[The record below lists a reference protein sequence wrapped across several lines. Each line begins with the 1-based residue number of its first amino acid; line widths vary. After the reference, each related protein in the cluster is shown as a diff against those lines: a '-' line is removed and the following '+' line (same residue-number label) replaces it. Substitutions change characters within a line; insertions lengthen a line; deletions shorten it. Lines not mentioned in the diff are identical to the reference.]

1 VTRDLHQRAEELFKA
16 ALELAPTERGAFL
29 DRECGEDEALRGEV
43 HALLEADEDTS
54 GFLQPP
60 AQGLGAAG
68 RSKGLQGLMI
78 GRHIGRYQIRGEVAA
93 GGMGVVY
100 DAVQDQPRRRVAL
113 KVLRAGLASPSA
125 LRRFAHEAEVLARL
139 RHPNIAQVYEAGT
152 HEDAGGAVPYFAME
166 FVPGAKPITRYAETR
181 NLSTRERL
189 ELFLKVCNA
198 VHHGHLRGVVHRD
211 LKPGN
216 VLVDH
221 SGNPKVIDFGVA
233 RTTDAD
239 LTLAT
244 QRTSIGEMVGT
255 LRYMSPEQCGGD
267 SMEVDIRSD
276 VYSLGVVLYEL
287 LTGAFPYD
295 VASSSPF
302 ELPKVIREQEPR
314 RPSSIRRALR
324 GDLEAIAFK
333 ALEKEP
339 GRRYQSVADL
349 ERDIRNFL
357 NDEPVEAKRYSTW
370 YVLRKAAARH
380 KVAVTGALAFALLT
394 FGSAVALG
402 ILYAHAERHRLLA
415 DQARQVAENQQQAA
429 EEARRVADHINAFL
443 IDMLGSADP
452 WEGEGRDVTVAEI
465 LEKASERVE
474 AELSAYP
481 EVTASLRHTIGTT
494 YTRLGMDASAEPHLR
509 AAAAMRRELAGADDP
524 ETLASLN
531 NLGVVLRHL
540 GRLDEAERVY
550 REVLESRQLVLG
562 ETHPD
567 TLDTRNSFGS
577 LMLSQE
583 APECETFLR
592 ETFQLCRSALGES
605 HGQTTSAMNN
615 LGTYLSGVDKLSE
628 AESLLAKIVRLR
640 SASLGED
647 HPSTSVAMGNLAHV
661 YVKQGKLPEAVALYR
676 RMLESRRKQLGEN
689 HPRTFTA
696 MNVLARAL
704 KRQGQYAEAE
714 HLYRAALEGRRR
726 ILGEEHPSTQTS
738 YHNLGVLLRTVGR
751 LDEAER
757 IHRELLDLSMR
768 TRGEKHHHT
777 IDTMNGLGVTLSH
790 QGKLEE
796 AEQLYRRVL
805 ELRRETLGP
814 EHPKTMN
821 ALSNV
826 GMLMYKKEHLP
837 EADVMLSEVL
847 EFDRKLL
854 GDANPRTLTR
864 MVTLGSI
871 RCDRGLLDQAESLLT
886 AGYEGHKRILGAD
899 HPDTAKAM
907 AHLAFLRV
915 QQERLGEAEELAR
928 AALETSCK
936 KLSPDHSQ
944 VVYCYRILG
953 RCLIESGRLNEAE
966 SVLLDGYEHVAAA
979 PKSTRAEVLMLA
991 RLLSELYQALD
1002 RSEEAAKY
1010 LDLLGA
1016 EDQAS
1021 NQTLTADE

>member
-1 VTRDLHQRAEELFKA
+1 MTRDLHQRAEELFKA

-29 DRECGEDEALRGEV
+29 DLECAEDETLRVEV
-43 HALLEADEDTS
+43 NALLEADEGAS
-54 GFLQPP
+54 GFLQSP

-244 QRTSIGEMVGT
+244 QRTTIGEMVGT

-287 LTGAFPYD
+287 LTAAFPYD

-324 GDLEAIAFK
+324 GDLEAIVFK

-349 ERDIRNFL
+349 ERDVRSFL
-357 NDEPVEAKRYSTW
+357 NNEPVAAKRYSTW

-380 KVAVTGALAFALLT
+380 KVAVAVALVFALLT
-394 FGSAVALG
+394 VGSAVALG
-402 ILYAHAERHRLLA
+402 ILYAHAEHHRLLA
-415 DQARQVAENQQQAA
+415 DQARQAAETQQQAA
-429 EEARRVADHINAFL
+429 EKARRVADHINAFL
-443 IDMLGSADP
+443 IDMLESADP

-465 LEKASERVE
+465 LERASERVE

-481 EVTASLRHTIGTT
+481 EVAASLRHTIGTT
-494 YTRLGMDASAEPHLR
+494 YSRLGLDDAAEPHLR
-509 AAAAMRRELAGADDP
+509 AAAAMRRERVGADHP
-524 ETLASLN
+524 ETLESLN
-531 NLGVVLRHL
+531 NLGIALRHL

-550 REVLESRQLVLG
+550 REVLESRQRVLG
-562 ETHPD
+562 KTHPD

-577 LMLSQE
+577 LMLHQE
-583 APECETFLR
+583 IPECETFLR
-592 ETFQLCRSALGES
+592 ETFELCRGALGEN

-615 LGTYLSGVDKLSE
+615 LGTYLSRVDKLSE
-628 AESLLAKIVRLR
+628 AESLLAEIVHIR
-640 SASLGED
+640 SASLGEN
-647 HPSTSVAMGNLAHV
+647 HPSTSVAVGNLAHV
-661 YVKQGKLPEAVALYR
+661 YMKQGRLPEAVAMYR
-676 RMLESRRKQLGEN
+676 RMVDSRRKQLGEN
-689 HPRTFTA
+689 HPRTFTSRNA
-696 MNVLARAL
+696 LARAL
-704 KRQGQYAEAE
+704 KAQGEYAEAE
-714 HLYRAALEGRRR
+714 RLYREALDGRRR
-726 ILGEEHPSTQTS
+726 ILGDEHPDTQVS
-738 YHNLGVLLRTVGR
+738 MHNLGSLLRATGR
-751 LDEAER
+751 LAEAER
-757 IHRELLDLSMR
+757 LYRELLDVARR
-768 TRGEKHHHT
+768 TGGERHPAT
-777 IDTMNGLGVTLSH
+777 INAMNGLGVTLRY
-790 QGKLEE
+790 QGRLEE
-796 AEQLYRRVL
+796 AEPLYRQVL
-805 ELRRETLGP
+805 AMRREILGA
-814 EHPKTMN
+814 EHPKTLT
-821 ALSNV
+821 ALNNLGV
-826 GMLMYKKEHLP
+826 LLYKKGKLP
-837 EADVMLSEVL
+837 EADAIIAEVV
-847 EFDRKLL
+847 EHDRRVL
-854 GDANPRTLTR
+854 GDSSPRTLSR

-871 RCDRGLLDQAESLLT
+871 RCDRGLLDQADPLLT
-886 AGYEGHKRILGAD
+886 VGYEGHKRILGAD

-915 QQERLGEAEELAR
+915 QQGRLGEAEELAR
-928 AALETSCK
+928 AALEISCRR
-936 KLSPDHSQ
+936 LSPDHSQ
-944 VVYCYRILG
+944 VTYCYRLLG
-953 RCLIESGRLNEAE
+953 QCLIDSGRLDEAE
-966 SVLLDGYEHVAAA
+966 SVL
-979 PKSTRAEVLMLA
+979 
-991 RLLSELYQALD
+991 
-1002 RSEEAAKY
+1002 
-1010 LDLLGA
+1010 
-1016 EDQAS
+1016 
-1021 NQTLTADE
+1021 